1 MAVAKEPL
9 QVALQAVIDRHVPEM
24 SPADRD
30 VLVDDVRA
38 AVTESLD
45 QFTKAVTDLCATK
58 KHRGGKKHKKCNEN
72 ETWRTFIRR
81 AFVETLAPEEIER
94 LVTLPIE
101 QYPDIAPTTVRIVAT
116 YPGATARAVQNS
128 VTTPIEDALT
138 GLDRTDTLRRSGEDD
153 VTGVEGIEL

>member
-24 SPADRD
+24 SPVDRD

-58 KHRGGKKHKKCNEN
+58 KHRGGKAEDAKSYA
-72 ETWRTFIRR
+72 R
-81 AFVETLAPEEIER
+81 ACPTCQQLLLGVARARGI
-94 LVTLPIE
+94 
-101 QYPDIAPTTVRIVAT
+101 IAP
-116 YPGATARAVQNS
+116 
-128 VTTPIEDALT
+128 
-138 GLDRTDTLRRSGEDD
+138 DRL
-153 VTGVEGIEL
+153 L